1 MGPTTE
7 KGMLPRPCTQA
18 ALGASLPRRRLNPAP
33 PGPMKI
39 TCVIS
44 AWNRREAV
52 AANVAALKAGSR
64 VPDEIV
70 VVDNAST
77 DGTAEWLAEAH
88 PDVVVARMPHDRY
101 GACETF
107 NVGFKLA
114 KGDAVAIMDDDVEA
128 RTEWL
133 ATLERVLDA
142 EPASTG
148 MVSSRIVEPGMPEA
162 YQRAEAA
169 RGSYYASTFRGCGTL
184 ARRHVLEEAGW
195 YDERFFIYGNE
206 RDLAARI
213 LARGYRILQCPD
225 AVIDHGTPFGMKAGK
240 RSLYYHVRNFW
251 LYAFKN
257 CRWRDVGRMAL
268 AMAGKAR
275 GGGQSVRG
283 DATGSAAEVELEATG
298 TMGLAQAVKETEG
311 ANLIV
316 LKATLNALI
325 NLPYCLA
332 RREVVTAPDFRLPG
346 A

>member
-1 MGPTTE
+1 
-7 KGMLPRPCTQA
+7 
-18 ALGASLPRRRLNPAP
+18 
-33 PGPMKI
+33 MKI

-44 AWNRREAV
+44 SWNRREAV
-52 AANVAALKAGSR
+52 AANVAALLAGSR

-70 VVDNAST
+70 VVDNGST
-77 DGTAEWLAEAH
+77 DDTVAWLRAEH
-88 PDVVVARMPHDRY
+88 PDVVVASMPHDKF

-107 NVGFKLA
+107 NIGFKLA
-114 KGDAVAIMDDDVEA
+114 TGDAVAIMDDDVEA
-128 RTEWL
+128 RVDWL
-133 ATLERVLDA
+133 ATLERLLDA

-162 YQRAEAA
+162 YQRAEIA
-169 RGSYYASTFRGCGTL
+169 RGAYYASTFRGCGTL

-213 LARGYRILQCPD
+213 LGCGYRILQTPD
-225 AVIDHGTPFGMKAGK
+225 AVIDHGTPFGMKAGQ

-257 CRWRDVGRMAL
+257 CRWRDVAAMAL
-268 AMAGKAR
+268 AMARKAR
-275 GGGQSVRG
+275 GRSTAVRG
-283 DATGSAAEVELEATG
+283 DATGAVDEAELEATG
-298 TMGLAQAVKETEG
+298 TMGLAQAVRETEG
-311 ANLIV
+311 ARGIV
-316 LKATLNALI
+316 VKATLNALL

-346 A
+346 V